1 MTFSLPR
8 SSRCP
13 RSRCPNPNQSNPN
26 PNPNQVGAAQPI
38 NRTLYSATADIISL
52 LAFGHDFD
60 SLQRD
65 CPVLEA
71 LTQLFPIIMQRNLAY
86 SACAY
91 WKLPFVGEWLDGG
104 EQVVGRIK
112 GAIDRII
119 EQHRIVE
126 ERRSA
131 DEAHSEDQSEP
142 ARETP
147 FTVLGKML
155 ERSAAEPAKFDHHRV
170 VDNLITLFLAGA
182 DTTSITMTW
191 MLYHVAKDTAL
202 QSELAAEV
210 APLDVATASHEE
222 VLMRYYHYYPIFS
235 YIQGCKH
242 L

>member
-1 MTFSLPR
+1 M
-8 SSRCP
+8 
-13 RSRCPNPNQSNPN
+13 
-26 PNPNQVGAAQPI
+26 
-38 NRTLYSATADIISL
+38 
-52 LAFGHDFD
+52 
-60 SLQRD
+60 
-65 CPVLEA
+65 
-71 LTQLFPIIMQRNLAY
+71 
-86 SACAY
+86 
-91 WKLPFVGEWLDGG
+91 
-104 EQVVGRIK
+104 
-112 GAIDRII
+112 
-119 EQHRIVE
+119 
-126 ERRSA
+126 
-131 DEAHSEDQSEP
+131 
-142 ARETP
+142 
-147 FTVLGKML
+147 LGKML